1 VIRFSIRRP
10 IAISMVYLSAALLGI
25 AAWRNIPLEL
35 LPDTSLPRLTID
47 GEWRGAS
54 PETME
59 AFYTSPLE
67 SAVQQVRGVEKVTS
81 RSSQQQ
87 GVGRATVS
95 VEFARGTDM
104 NFARL
109 DLLERLGSLA
119 DELPPGAQSPRVSP
133 YTPQEFQEQRQPFLA
148 YQVTGP
154 YTQEA
159 LREQVDEIIAPSLRQ
174 IDGVADVNA
183 GGGRRR
189 VLEILLDEER
199 LAAFSLNPQQ
209 VRDRIRDFDFVS
221 EAGRVERDG
230 VQYTVAIRQS
240 PDSAAELLQAV
251 VREDA
256 GRIVR
261 LRDVATVRDT
271 YEEPSSLQ
279 RIDGFPAVA
288 FQVIKKLG
296 TNTVAVADEVKQ
308 RISELESQLM
318 PGTRLIVTRD
328 ESEEIRTQL
337 TDLRERS
344 LVSAAVIF
352 AVLLIFLGSYRSVL
366 IVCATIAFSVLIA
379 LNLMYF
385 LGFSLNVLTLM
396 GLAMG
401 FGLIA
406 DNAIVV
412 LENIFRRWRAGE
424 EPHVAAEA
432 GAREVVLAI
441 LTATATTLVV
451 FIPFV
456 YLQGELRVYYVPLA
470 LVVGLSLAASLF
482 VAFSFI
488 PALGARLLR
497 SREAEAGGK
506 PGGQGARL
514 TPLPA
519 SIRADGSAAQT
530 DEDADAAGD
539 VERVPARIENA
550 RAEGES
556 GHARRPIYI
565 RFYAALLRGTLR
577 FPWATV
583 ILCAALVGGSWHL
596 FDKYVQRGVLWRG
609 FGGQSSYLDVII
621 SQPRGEELAR
631 TDELARHFEDRIG
644 ELPHISRFETMVTP
658 QRAQIR
664 IDFADSVENT
674 GIPEAIKE
682 ELTAY
687 GFQFGGA
694 EVRVYGYG
702 PSFYGGGGSSP
713 NYRITIYGYNYLTAL
728 EIAEGLKDRLERS
741 SSRVH
746 NVDVNASGQWGYGDR
761 VTEVVLELD
770 RDRLA
775 MHGLTVQQ
783 AMLQISAA
791 AQGASLGGV
800 GTQIRVGGEER
811 DLSVKLEGYRDYDV
825 LRLANLIIPTRDGG
839 GVRLGDVAHIDE
851 RRTLGLVERENQ
863 EYKRVVAY
871 EFRGPT
877 KLGDQVHETV
887 MNTTR
892 LPEGYKLEGRQEWRW
907 GDDEARQLYG
917 VLALSLVLVFMVTA
931 SLFESLRQPF
941 CVLLTVPMALIGVF
955 VIFFY
960 ANASFTRE
968 AVIGVIMMGGIVV
981 NNAILL
987 VDRVN
992 QLRRQHGMS
1001 LDIALVEGTLQ
1012 RVRPILMTSVSTIL
1026 GLLPLVLFSEYADKN
1041 IWNALGYALIGG
1053 LSSSTFL
1060 VLTVTPAIYLLLERP
1075 KRWGMPRMPR
1085 FRRPKLPRVRLPRF
1099 RKAAS
1104 AATALLV
1111 MLIGC
1116 GTAQGDGRM
1125 AAVRADSAGVEIVT
1139 NTGDDRPVAFS
1150 LEHRLT
1156 IGGQIDGPEAFGSL
1170 SRDGVAAAPSGH
1182 LVLLDAQ
1189 SHRVHVYDTSGV
1201 LLVEFGREG
1210 GGPGELRYPAS
1221 VAVDPAGVIHVFD
1234 RGKLGFVRFSLDGAV
1249 LDEEILTA
1257 EGAAPPDGIFL
1268 DGDRRVV
1275 QRTDWGPPPGLPA
1288 GGDGRVAR
1296 SSSSA
1301 PEGMVRQAVIVEG
1314 PGRADT
1320 ILVTDRSRPQM
1331 KQLPGCGISVA
1342 LDRIFTPQLAWH
1354 AGDGRVVVSRAD
1366 EYRVDLVYSDG
1377 HRRSVRRS
1385 FAPTPSSVALAT
1397 RQMDGFGVRW
1407 PGGSCEPRAGE
1418 MVAHLGMVATL
1429 PAIQQLRVGPDGS
1442 LWVQRFAVKGDT
1454 ALVDVFDSDGTYA
1467 GTLPQGTLFPA
1478 AFLPNGD
1485 PVFVAR
1491 DDLDL
1496 SRVEIWR
1503 VVLPAGDG

>member
-1 VIRFSIRRP
+1 MIRFSIRRP
-10 IAISMVYLSAALLGI
+10 IAVSMLYMCAALLGV

-35 LPDTSLPRLTID
+35 LPDTTLPRLTID

-67 SAVQQVRGVEKVTS
+67 SAIQQVRGVEKVTS

-87 GVGRATVS
+87 GMGRAAVS

-109 DLLERLGSLA
+109 DLLERLASLS
-119 DELPPGAQSPRVSP
+119 DELPAGAQSPRVSP
-133 YTPQEFQEQRQPFLA
+133 YTPQEFQDQRLPFLS

-159 LREQVDEIIAPSLRQ
+159 LREQVDDIIAPALRQ
-174 IDGVADVNA
+174 IDGVGDVNA

-199 LAAFSLNPQQ
+199 LAAFALTPQQ
-209 VRDRIRDFDFVS
+209 VRDRVRDLDFVS

-230 VQYTVAIRQS
+230 LLHTVAIRQS
-240 PDSAAELLQAV
+240 PDSAPDLLQAV
-251 VREDA
+251 MKEDM

-261 LRDVATVRDT
+261 LRDIATVRDT
-271 YEEPSSLQ
+271 YEEPTGLQ
-279 RIDGFPAVA
+279 RIDAFPAVG
-288 FQVIKKLG
+288 FEVIKKSA
-296 TNTVAVADEVKQ
+296 TNTVEVADEVKA
-308 RISELESQLM
+308 RLTDVESQLL
-318 PGTRLIVTRD
+318 PGTRMIITRD
-328 ESEEIRTQL
+328 ESREIRTQL

-412 LENIFRRWRAGE
+412 LENIFRRWRMGE
-424 EPHVAAEA
+424 EPHVAAEE
-432 GAREVVLAI
+432 GSREVVLAI
-441 LTATATTLVV
+441 LAATVTTLVV

-470 LVVGLSLAASLF
+470 MVVGLSLAASLF

-497 SREAEAGGK
+497 SGAAAGAGGGRS
-506 PGGQGARL
+506 GGTDAAGNL

-519 SIRADGSAAQT
+519 SISSDGFEVPSSS
-530 DEDADAAGD
+530 G
-539 VERVPARIENA
+539 PARP
-550 RAEGES
+550 
-556 GHARRPIYI
+556 PIYI

-583 ILCAALVGGSWHL
+583 ILCAAMVGGSWYL

-609 FGGQSSYLDVII
+609 FGGQSTYLDVII

-631 TDELARHFEDRIG
+631 TDELARHFESRIA
-644 ELPHISRFETMVTP
+644 ELPHISRFETFVTP

-674 GIPEAIKE
+674 GVPEAIKE

-741 SSRVH
+741 SGRVH
-746 NVDVNASGQWGYGDR
+746 NVDINASGQWGYGDR

-783 AMLQISAA
+783 AMVQIAAA

-811 DLSVKLEGYRDYDV
+811 DLSVKLQDYRDYDV
-825 LRLANLIIPTRDGG
+825 LRLAGLIIPTTTGG
-839 GVRLGDVAHIDE
+839 GVRLGDVATIDE

-877 KLGDQVHETV
+877 KLGDQIHEGV
-887 MNTTR
+887 INTTR

-907 GDDEARQLYG
+907 DTDEARQLYG
-917 VLALSLVLVFMVTA
+917 VLGLSLVLVFMVTA
-931 SLFESLRQPF
+931 ALFESLRQPF

-992 QLRRQHGMS
+992 QLRRRQG
-1001 LDIALVEGTLQ
+1001 LDLSDALVQGTLQ
-1012 RVRPILMTSVSTIL
+1012 RVRPILMTSMSTIF

-1053 LSSSTFL
+1053 LTSSTFL
-1060 VLTVTPAIYLLLERP
+1060 VLTVTPAIYLLLERR

-1085 FRRPKLPRVRLPRF
+1085 FRRPVIRFPRVRLP
-1099 RKAAS
+1099 
-1104 AATALLV
+1104 
-1111 MLIGC
+1111 
-1116 GTAQGDGRM
+1116 
-1125 AAVRADSAGVEIVT
+1125 
-1139 NTGDDRPVAFS
+1139 
-1150 LEHRLT
+1150 
-1156 IGGQIDGPEAFGSL
+1156 
-1170 SRDGVAAAPSGH
+1170 
-1182 LVLLDAQ
+1182 
-1189 SHRVHVYDTSGV
+1189 
-1201 LLVEFGREG
+1201 
-1210 GGPGELRYPAS
+1210 
-1221 VAVDPAGVIHVFD
+1221 
-1234 RGKLGFVRFSLDGAV
+1234 
-1249 LDEEILTA
+1249 
-1257 EGAAPPDGIFL
+1257 
-1268 DGDRRVV
+1268 
-1275 QRTDWGPPPGLPA
+1275 
-1288 GGDGRVAR
+1288 
-1296 SSSSA
+1296 
-1301 PEGMVRQAVIVEG
+1301 
-1314 PGRADT
+1314 
-1320 ILVTDRSRPQM
+1320 
-1331 KQLPGCGISVA
+1331 
-1342 LDRIFTPQLAWH
+1342 
-1354 AGDGRVVVSRAD
+1354 SRA
-1366 EYRVDLVYSDG
+1366 S
-1377 HRRSVRRS
+1377 
-1385 FAPTPSSVALAT
+1385 
-1397 RQMDGFGVRW
+1397 
-1407 PGGSCEPRAGE
+1407 
-1418 MVAHLGMVATL
+1418 
-1429 PAIQQLRVGPDGS
+1429 
-1442 LWVQRFAVKGDT
+1442 
-1454 ALVDVFDSDGTYA
+1454 
-1467 GTLPQGTLFPA
+1467 
-1478 AFLPNGD
+1478 
-1485 PVFVAR
+1485 
-1491 DDLDL
+1491 
-1496 SRVEIWR
+1496 
-1503 VVLPAGDG
+1503 